1 MTIEEYSRASE
12 IIKKLDIL
20 NDTIAD
26 LKAIMHN
33 DTAKW
38 LMEVRPYASHSQK
51 RVNHYEML
59 PEFLEAIYSKTIAEY
74 EALKRE
80 LEQI

>member
-1 MTIEEYSRASE
+1 MTIEEYSTASE
-12 IIKKLDIL
+12 IIKKLCIL

-26 LKAIMHN
+26 LKDMMHN
-33 DTAKW
+33 DTSKW
-38 LMEVRPYASHSQK
+38 LMEVRPYASHSPKQ
-51 RVNHYEML
+51 VNHYGML
-59 PEFLEAIYSKTIAEY
+59 PEFLETIYSKTIAEY

>member
-33 DTAKW
+33 DPAKW
-38 LMEVRPYASHSQK
+38 LMEVRPYASYSPKQ
-51 RVNHYEML
+51 VNHYEML
-59 PEFLEAIYSKTIAEY
+59 PEFLEMIYSKTIAEY

>member
-38 LMEVRPYASHSQK
+38 QMEVRACASFSPHLL
-51 RVNHYEML
+51 NHYGML
-59 PEFLEAIYSKTIAEY
+59 PEFLETIYSKTIAEY

>member
-1 MTIEEYSRASE
+1 MTREEYSRASA
-12 IIKKLDIL
+12 IINKLDVLHDNINEL
-20 NDTIAD
+20 TR
-26 LKAIMHN
+26 LMHN

-38 LMEVRPYASHSQK
+38 QMEVRPCASFSPHLL
-51 RVNHYEML
+51 NHYGML

>member
-20 NDTIAD
+20 NDTIAELKD
-26 LKAIMHN
+26 LMHKN
-33 DTAKW
+33 TAQW
-38 LMEVRPYASHSQK
+38 QMEVRVCASFSPH
-51 RVNHYEML
+51 RLNHYGML
-59 PEFLEAIYSKTIAEY
+59 PEFLEAIYAKTIAEY